1 MEQLDQQPQPPVL
14 NEQEEEKSRVVMGQP
29 IPMPQYQPRVTASPM
44 MPPVESIVTCF
55 KKCFVF
61 KGRARRSEFW
71 WFSLLF
77 FIVYSALTWLG
88 WFIPAVSGIGVTCA
102 FLLSISQFAAATRR
116 LHDTGNSGWWIFVVF
131 ILFLGNSIVS
141 LITIFTHDSSEEI
154 ARAVFHD
161 YANYIMFL
169 IISSILVIFPL
180 VCAIMDSD
188 RKENK
193 YGPSPKYQN

>member
-1 MEQLDQQPQPPVL
+1 MEQEDQQPQPPAL
-14 NEQEEEKSRVVMGQP
+14 NEQEEEKPRVAMGQP

-44 MPPVESIVTCF
+44 MSPVESIVTCF

-71 WFSLLF
+71 WFSLLL

-88 WFIPAVSGIGVTCA
+88 RFVPEVGEIGVICA
-102 FLLSISQFAAATRR
+102 FLLSIPQFAAATRR

-131 ILFLGNSIVS
+131 ILFLGNNIVS
-141 LITIFTHDSSEEI
+141 LITIFTQVSSEEI

-161 YANYIMFL
+161 YANYVMFL
-169 IISSILVIFPL
+169 IICSILVITPL
-180 VCAIMDSD
+180 VYAIMDSD